1 MRATLFV
8 YRENIFHTTP
18 PLPGSSSSTSW
29 SGPKITHLFIAAFT
43 SEIKARHLSL
53 SVINFHTRLWW
64 SCCADDLS
72 ALFPMMWWLRLW
84 RNRLLSP
91 HPQFYSLPTAK
102 AVKVTPVVEKVC
114 AQREPEY
121 SWPLNICSVCMCG
134 EDSDREY
141 TLINEC
147 VCAHLRA
154 YEWVSDSMN
163 MSDNKWVN
171 SFFWGGGL
179 ANAEAHFVKRC

>member
-8 YRENIFHTTP
+8 YRENIFHTPPP

-102 AVKVTPVVEKVC
+102 AVKVTPVVVC

-171 SFFWGGGL
+171 RVFLGGG
-179 ANAEAHFVKRC
+179 F

>member
-8 YRENIFHTTP
+8 YRKNIFHTTP
-18 PLPGSSSSTSW
+18 PPPGSSSSTSW

-121 SWPLNICSVCMCG
+121 SCPLNICSVCMCG
-134 EDSDREY
+134 EDSDSTRWSMSA
-141 TLINEC
+141 C
-147 VCAHLRA
+147 VHIWERMSGWVTAWIWVTTS
-154 YEWVSDSMN
+154 EWTE
-163 MSDNKWVN
+163 
-171 SFFWGGGL
+171 FFWG
-179 ANAEAHFVKRC
+179 FF